1 MRKQRNIIDVLIALL
16 LAAVLI
22 WCAFLFWG
30 AYSQHRLAVLLNE
43 SVLAEI
49 KDNIKNQVKGVPP
62 VLNPKTK
69 EEIAKLEKAQNDL
82 FDTNTIS
89 FLFQSV
95 TLLLITI
102 SAAVLWLMYR
112 RFRSAEKEMEDAQRK
127 HVEILGSMKEEVE
140 KAQRE
145 RKGIQRVFSSFV
157 VGRNTSVVLG
167 VEYCLLY
174 TLSCLFEAATGNRRE
189 ALRMM
194 IADYQGEIER
204 NLEDAVREKEGL
216 EHLLFEIALDMA
228 DQVDRTLRRISSP
241 VKGDEKTII
250 ENIIAGNARC
260 RRILRDN
267 GKDFE
272 NRYEDQ
278 WSKMKGED

>member
-1 MRKQRNIIDVLIALL
+1 MRKLRSVIDVLVGLL
-16 LAAVLI
+16 FAAVLL
-22 WCAFLFWG
+22 CCVFLFWG
-30 AYSQHRLAVLLNE
+30 AYSQHRLALLLNE

-49 KDNIKNQVKGVPP
+49 KVNIENQVKGVPP

-69 EEIAKLEKAQNDL
+69 EEIANLEKAQNYL
-82 FDTNTIS
+82 FDANTVS
-89 FLFQSV
+89 FLFQFV
-95 TLLLITI
+95 TLLLVTI
-102 SAAVLWLMYR
+102 GVAVLALIYG
-112 RFRSAEKEMEDAQRK
+112 RFRAAE
-127 HVEILGSMKEEVE
+127 EEVE

-145 RKGIQRVFSSFV
+145 RKEIQRVFSSFV

-174 TLSCLFEAATGNRRE
+174 TLSCLFEIATGTRRE

-216 EHLLFEIALDMA
+216 EHLLFKIALDMA
-228 DQVDRTLRRISSP
+228 DQVHRTLRRVSGP
-241 VKGDEKTII
+241 ATGVEKTLIDG
-250 ENIIAGNARC
+250 IIAGNARC

-272 NRYEDQ
+272 DRYEDQ